1 MAKDDQEEAYDR
13 VLVASLARTYDL
25 MKFAEAKN
33 AALLTF
39 CSAWVFG
46 SVNILSGGKGL
57 LTHFPIALEVALP
70 FFVLAGLVCLV
81 SFLPRL
87 DPRAFYKKRP
97 PAGLNLLFFGHM
109 ATVPVAHAA
118 EMLKRYLPEPGRS
131 ASDHYLEDLAAQI
144 AINTQITARKYSLFN
159 VSAYLV
165 VAAFFILACPEGL
178 WLWDRFS
185 AWRAR

>member
-1 MAKDDQEEAYDR
+1 LAKDDQEEAYDR

-46 SVNILSGGKGL
+46 SVNILSGGRGI
-57 LTHFPIALEVALP
+57 LTNFPIALEVALP
-70 FFVLAGLVCLV
+70 FFVLAGLICLI
-81 SFLPRL
+81 SLLPRL
-87 DPRAFYKKRP
+87 DPKSFYKKRP
-97 PAGLNLLFFGHM
+97 PTSLNLLFFGHM
-109 ATVPVAHAA
+109 ATVPVADAG

-131 ASDHYLEDLAAQI
+131 ASDQYLTDLAAQI

-159 VSAYLV
+159 LGAYLV
-165 VAAFFILACPEGL
+165 IAAFFILACPEGL
-178 WLWDRFS
+178 RLWDRFS
-185 AWRAR
+185 EWRLR